1 MQTSSIT
8 MYILFYKACRVVSID
23 LWINIVTVLTTILA
37 RSPSP
42 SKVPLNVLSLQNSMH
57 LSLHWSQ
64 LVDKRKQTTVFL
76 ECLLQSQSQQLSGI
90 DRALLWTWIVLIWEQ
105 VKKFQ

>member
-1 MQTSSIT
+1 MSYQ
-8 MYILFYKACRVVSID
+8 
-23 LWINIVTVLTTILA
+23 
-37 RSPSP
+37 
-42 SKVPLNVLSLQNSMH
+42 LQNSMH

-105 VKKFQ
+105 VKKCQCFAKIEPGLIFLVIYFLMYACHAE